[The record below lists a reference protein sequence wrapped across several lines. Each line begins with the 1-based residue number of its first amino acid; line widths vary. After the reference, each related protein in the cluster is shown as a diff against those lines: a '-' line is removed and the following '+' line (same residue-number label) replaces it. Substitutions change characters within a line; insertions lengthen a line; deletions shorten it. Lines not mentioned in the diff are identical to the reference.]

1 MNNMAKNLLLWLL
14 IAAVLLSVFNNFNLR
29 SATEQVGYSEFIR
42 EVQTDRLSKVLVD
55 GLTITAQRKDGS
67 SFETIRPMV
76 EDPKLM
82 DDLLA
87 HNVTVEGKW
96 DWAEWY
102 TDTAPPKY
110 LSKVLGFEV
119 SHSEAGMNSDGMSR
133 MDVVT
138 LGANGKENYAKAKAV
153 ATGLLPVT
161 A

>member
-1 MNNMAKNLLLWLL
+1 MLKRDFEE
-14 IAAVLLSVFNNFNLR
+14 SVVISVNDTIDL
-29 SATEQVGYSEFIR
+29 AC
-42 EVQTDRLSKVLVD
+42 D
-55 GLTITAQRKDGS
+55 GLWSDVADKGRTGKATIGIVTVSYIGGTDTFERDG
-67 SFETIRPMV
+67 E
-76 EDPKLM
+76 EHEYKW
-82 DDLLA
+82 DLV
-87 HNVTVEGKW
+87 NVTVEGKW